1 MKQNTNHTTAATKT
15 AATPKNTTP
24 ATQQLTPQ
32 RQYAVTPTTAVLLD
46 CITDVADMYGR
57 ITDALE
63 LCYGATEVDN
73 HTAPY
78 LAAVNAITEQL
89 HAELRERLTDALM
102 VVTNAHAEQVQI

>member
-1 MKQNTNHTTAATKT
+1 MKQNTNHPNTAAKT
-15 AATPKNTTP
+15 ATTTKNTTP
-24 ATQQLTPQ
+24 AAAKLTPQ
-32 RQYAVTPTTAVLLD
+32 RQYEVTPTTAVLLD
-46 CITDVADMYGR
+46 CITAVCDMYGR

-102 VVTNAHAEQVQI
+102 VVKNAHAGQVQI